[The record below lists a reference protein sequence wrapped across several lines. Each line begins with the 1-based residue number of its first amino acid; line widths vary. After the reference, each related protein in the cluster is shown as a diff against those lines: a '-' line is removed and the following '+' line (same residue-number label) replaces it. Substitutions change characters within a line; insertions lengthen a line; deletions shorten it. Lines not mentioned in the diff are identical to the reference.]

1 MNNTCLVYLRF
12 DDAGAVQTYHVST
25 PGKAYVPGVLIRARK
40 RGLTAGAKLVEYAA
54 FSSLRTIHKIEAPNF
69 HFMTMAEF
77 FEQTGGVP
85 RSENDF

>member
-25 PGKAYVPGVLIRARK
+25 PGKGYAAGVLARARQ
-40 RGLTAGAKLVEYAA
+40 RGLTPGATLVEYGV

-77 FEQTGGVP
+77 FAQTGGVP
-85 RSENDF
+85 QSGEDF